1 MSSFA
6 GLVHA
11 HAVRDDLGDG
21 ARGRGNALF
30 IGHEHDVVV
39 ADVDAT
45 CSSVA
50 APRIAISGRLSAA
63 SESRSVTA
71 VVLERA
77 SNNEARSP
85 SRQARPK
92 SGPLWALRGEVVV
105 VLGLVDE
112 PVEKGEPGPAVRR
125 WSVGGSSASYS
136 VITDWANT
144 STWWP

>member
-30 IGHEHDVVV
+30 SGHENDVVV

-63 SESRSVTA
+63 LGIEIGYR
-71 VVLERA
+71 
-77 SNNEARSP
+77 
-85 SRQARPK
+85 
-92 SGPLWALRGEVVV
+92 SGPRAGEQQRGETADAAGEAEVGAFVGV
-105 VLGLVDE
+105 EGRGCGRTRLGGRAG
-112 PVEKGEPGPAVRR
+112 GEGRA
-125 WSVGGSSASYS
+125 
-136 VITDWANT
+136 WACR
-144 STWWP
+144 S